1 GAAQR
6 SLDIAI
12 YDLNLTGGPAE
23 QVRSAVRAVAA
34 RGVAVRL
41 LYNVDF
47 PNPIPVPP
55 PSQADTAFI
64 GSLGVPTK
72 PVSGVPDLMHHKYI
86 VRDGTTDGA
95 TVWTGSMKDR
105 KSTRLHSSHDQ
116 MSYAVFRMKKKK

>member
-1 GAAQR
+1 FASYCFCGCATHRYLHPFPTRR
-6 SLDIAI
+6 SS
-12 YDLNLTGGPAE
+12 DL
-23 QVRSAVRAVAA
+23 
-34 RGVAVRL
+34 
-41 LYNVDF
+41 DF

-55 PSQADTAFI
+55 PSQADTEFI
-64 GSLGVPTK
+64 ISLGVPTK